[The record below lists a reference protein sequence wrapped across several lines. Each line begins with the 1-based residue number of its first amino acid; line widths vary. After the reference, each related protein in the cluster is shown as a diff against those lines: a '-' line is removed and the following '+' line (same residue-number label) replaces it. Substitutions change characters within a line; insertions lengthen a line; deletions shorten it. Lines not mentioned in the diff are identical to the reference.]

1 MGYKL
6 KNMKIILAKLFEHK
20 RLTKQEAKRILINIA
35 QNKYNDAQIA
45 AFITVYLMRSVSV
58 EEMQGFREA
67 LLELCIPIQFDN
79 HDTID
84 VCGTGGDG
92 KNTFNIS
99 TLSAFVLAG
108 AGYKVTKHGNSSVS
122 SACGSSDVLQF
133 LGYKF
138 TNEQDILERQL
149 DKNNIC
155 YLHAPL
161 FHPALKNVGPIRKQ
175 LGIKTFFN
183 MLGPLVNPAQPKYQ
197 MTGVFNLELAR
208 LYQYIFQQTD
218 KQFAI
223 VHGLDGYD
231 EVSLTG
237 DFKLKMNQKEQIIS
251 PESLGKAML
260 QPADLFGGDTVQEAA
275 DIFVRILTGN
285 GTKAQNDT
293 VAVNTGVA
301 IHCIHPE
308 KSLQDCIAEAEESL
322 LSKKALQR
330 FKQFVN

>member
-1 MGYKL
+1 
-6 KNMKIILAKLFEHK
+6 MKIILEKLFEHK
-20 RLTKQEAKRILINIA
+20 RLTKQEAKRILINMA
-35 QNKYNDAQIA
+35 QNQYNEAQIA

-58 EEMQGFREA
+58 EEMQGFRAA
-67 LLELCIPIQFDN
+67 LLELCIPIHFDN
-79 HDTID
+79 QDTID

-133 LGYKF
+133 LGAKF
-138 TNEQDILERQL
+138 SNDQTILERKL
-149 DKNNIC
+149 EKANIC

-161 FHPALKNVGPIRKQ
+161 FHPALKTVGPIRKQ

-208 LYQYIFQQTD
+208 LYQYIFQETH
-218 KQFAI
+218 KKYAI
-223 VHGLDGYD
+223 VHALDGYD
-231 EVSLTG
+231 EISLTG
-237 DFKLKMNQKEQIIS
+237 DFKLKMNEKEQIIA
-251 PESLGKAML
+251 PETLGKALL
-260 QPADLFGGDTVQEAA
+260 QPIDLFGGDTVEEAA
-275 DIFVRILTGN
+275 DIFVRILTGI

-293 VAVNTGVA
+293 VAVNAGVA

-308 KSLQDCIAEAEESL
+308 RSLQDCIAEAEESL
-322 LSKKALQR
+322 ISKKALQQ
-330 FKQFVN
+330 FKQFLN

>member
-1 MGYKL
+1 
-6 KNMKIILAKLFEHK
+6 MKIILEKLFEHK
-20 RLTKQEAKRILINIA
+20 RLTKQEAKRILINMA
-35 QNKYNDAQIA
+35 QNQYNDAQIA

-58 EEMQGFREA
+58 EEMQGFRAA
-67 LLELCIPIQFDN
+67 LLELCIPIHFDN
-79 HDTID
+79 QDTID

-133 LGYKF
+133 LGAKF
-138 TNEQDILERQL
+138 SNDQTILERKL
-149 DKNNIC
+149 EKANIC

-161 FHPALKNVGPIRKQ
+161 FHPALKTVGPIRKQ

-208 LYQYIFQQTD
+208 LYQYIFQETH
-218 KQFAI
+218 KKYAI
-223 VHGLDGYD
+223 VHALDGYD
-231 EVSLTG
+231 EISLTG
-237 DFKLKMNQKEQIIS
+237 DFKLKMNEKEQIIA
-251 PESLGKAML
+251 PETLGKALL
-260 QPADLFGGDTVQEAA
+260 QPIDLFGGDTVEEAA
-275 DIFVRILTGN
+275 DIFVRILTGI

-293 VAVNTGVA
+293 VAVNAGVA

-308 KSLQDCIAEAEESL
+308 RSLQDCIAEAEESL
-322 LSKKALQR
+322 ISKKALQQ
-330 FKQFVN
+330 FKQFLN

>member
-1 MGYKL
+1 
-6 KNMKIILAKLFEHK
+6 MKVILEKLFEHK
-20 RLTKQEAKRILINIA
+20 RLTKQEAKRILINMA
-35 QNKYNDAQIA
+35 QNQYNEAQIA

-58 EEMQGFREA
+58 EEMQGFRAA
-67 LLELCIPIQFDN
+67 LLELCIPIHFDN
-79 HDTID
+79 QDTID

-133 LGYKF
+133 LGAKF
-138 TNEQDILERQL
+138 TNDQTILERKL
-149 DKNNIC
+149 EKANIC

-161 FHPALKNVGPIRKQ
+161 FHPALKTVGPIRKQ

-208 LYQYIFQQTD
+208 LYQYIFQETH
-218 KQFAI
+218 KKYAI
-223 VHGLDGYD
+223 VYALDGYD
-231 EVSLTG
+231 EISLTG
-237 DFKLKMNQKEQIIS
+237 DFKLKMNEKEQIIA
-251 PESLGKAML
+251 PETLGKALL
-260 QPADLFGGDTVQEAA
+260 QPIDLFGGDTVEEAA
-275 DIFVRILTGN
+275 DIFVRILTGI

-293 VAVNTGVA
+293 VAVNAGVA

-322 LSKKALQR
+322 ISKKALQQ
-330 FKQFVN
+330 FKQFLN

>member
-1 MGYKL
+1 
-6 KNMKIILAKLFEHK
+6 MKIILEKLFEHK
-20 RLTKQEAKRILINIA
+20 RLTKQEAKRILINMA
-35 QNKYNDAQIA
+35 QNQYNEAQIA

-58 EEMQGFREA
+58 EEMQGFRAA
-67 LLELCIPIQFDN
+67 LLELCIPIHFDN
-79 HDTID
+79 QDTID

-133 LGYKF
+133 LGAKF
-138 TNEQDILERQL
+138 TNDQTILERKL
-149 DKNNIC
+149 EKANIC

-161 FHPALKNVGPIRKQ
+161 FHPALKTVGPIRKQ

-208 LYQYIFQQTD
+208 LYQYIFQETH
-218 KQFAI
+218 KKYAI
-223 VHGLDGYD
+223 VYALDGYD
-231 EVSLTG
+231 EISLTG
-237 DFKLKMNQKEQIIS
+237 DFKLKMNEKEQIIA
-251 PESLGKAML
+251 PETLGKALL
-260 QPADLFGGDTVQEAA
+260 QPIDLFGGDTVEEAA
-275 DIFVRILTGN
+275 DIFVRILTGI

-293 VAVNTGVA
+293 VAVNAGVA

-322 LSKKALQR
+322 ISKKALQQ
-330 FKQFVN
+330 FKQFLN